1 MYCMH
6 DSASKSKI
14 ASVTKAASVLRVLGD
29 ERRLRLLK
37 LLLTKKELC
46 VCEIVDALLLPQ
58 YEVSRHLAALRK
70 VGLTADRK
78 DGLWVYYYIPES
90 VSQEPFVADLLKLI
104 REQIVSPRQVA
115 ADLVRLEERLALRVR
130 NQCVIGLRN

>member
-1 MYCMH
+1 MH
-6 DSASKSKI
+6 DSTSKSK
-14 ASVTKAASVLRVLGD
+14 ATSVTKAAAVLRVLAD

-46 VCEIVDALLLPQ
+46 VCEIVDALVLPQ

-70 VGLTADRK
+70 AGLTADRK

-90 VSQEPFVADLLKLI
+90 AMQEPFVADLLKLI
-104 REQIVSPRQVA
+104 REQVVSPRQAA
-115 ADLVRLEERLALRVR
+115 ADLVRLEERLALRVG
-130 NQCVIGLRN
+130 NQCVIGLRS

>member
-1 MYCMH
+1 M
-6 DSASKSKI
+6 
-14 ASVTKAASVLRVLGD
+14 TKAASVLRVLGD

-104 REQIVSPRQVA
+104 REQVVSPRQVA
-115 ADLVRLEERLALRVR
+115 ADLVRLEERLALRVG

>member
-1 MYCMH
+1 MH

-14 ASVTKAASVLRVLGD
+14 ASVTKAAAVLRVLGD

-70 VGLTADRK
+70 AGLTADRK
-78 DGLWVYYYIPES
+78 DGLWAYYYIPES
-90 VSQEPFVADLLKLI
+90 VPQEAFVGDLLKLI
-104 REQIVSPRQVA
+104 REQVVSPRQAA
-115 ADLVRLEERLALRVR
+115 ADLVRLEERLALRVG
-130 NQCVIGLRN
+130 NQCVIGLRG

>member
-1 MYCMH
+1 MH
-6 DSASKSKI
+6 DSASRSKI
-14 ASVTKAASVLRVLGD
+14 ASVTKAAAVLRVLGD
-29 ERRLRLLK
+29 DRRLRLLK

-58 YEVSRHLAALRK
+58 YEVSRHLAALRR
-70 VGLTADRK
+70 VGLAADRK

-90 VSQEPFVADLLKLI
+90 VSQEPFVGDLLKLI
-104 REQIVSPRQVA
+104 REQVVSPRQVA
-115 ADLVRLEERLALRVR
+115 ADLVRLEERLALRVG

>member
-1 MYCMH
+1 MH
-6 DSASKSKI
+6 DSASKSSTT
-14 ASVTKAASVLRVLGD
+14 SVTKAAAVLRALSD
-29 ERRLRLLK
+29 ERRLRLVR

-70 VGLTADRK
+70 VGLTEDRK

-90 VSQEPFVADLLKLI
+90 VSKEPFVGSLLKVV
-104 REQIVSPRQVA
+104 REEVVSPRQAA
-115 ADLVRLEERLALRVR
+115 ADLVRLEERLALRVG

>member
-1 MYCMH
+1 MTRV
-6 DSASKSKI
+6 ANVKS
-14 ASVTKAASVLRVLGD
+14 TAAVLKVLAD

-37 LLLTKKELC
+37 LLLTNKELC

-78 DGLWVYYYIPES
+78 DGLWVYYYIPDTLM
-90 VSQEPFVADLLKLI
+90 QEPFVGDLLKLI
-104 REQIVSPRQVA
+104 REQVVSARQVE
-115 ADLVRLEERLALRVR
+115 ADLVRLERRLALRVG

>member
-1 MYCMH
+1 MH
-6 DSASKSKI
+6 DSASRSKI

-104 REQIVSPRQVA
+104 REQVVSPRQVA
-115 ADLVRLEERLALRVR
+115 ADLVRLEERLALRVG

>member
-1 MYCMH
+1 M
-6 DSASKSKI
+6 A
-14 ASVTKAASVLRVLGD
+14 KAAAVLRALGD
-29 ERRLRLLK
+29 ERRLRLVR

-70 VGLTADRK
+70 VGLTEDRK
-78 DGLWVYYYIPES
+78 DGLWVYYYIPEL
-90 VSQEPFVADLLKLI
+90 VSKEAFVGSLLKVI
-104 REQIVSPRQVA
+104 REEVVSPRQAA

>member
-1 MYCMH
+1 MH
-6 DSASKSKI
+6 DSASRSKI

-104 REQIVSPRQVA
+104 REQVVSPRQAA
-115 ADLVRLEERLALRVR
+115 ADLVRLEERLALRVG